1 MEARLKEAIRKYVRE
16 RNIKKTLDEMS
27 VTGNVA
33 GYNTPAAFSK
43 PGQTK
48 KKNNRLASVTGGTVV
63 DDLEEGLT
71 SSAGAP
77 FTKPSEVA
85 GKNAKLAKLSGAT
98 VVEGEKDWA
107 LGDIPAS
114 RDEALP
120 MKPTAAKEV
129 DKAKVADIS
138 GMIVAE
144 MTERDVKRILQST
157 DTGEKLEIT
166 LDDGKKVVVQRVGKN
181 SQGPTFKHIQNNKPI
196 GTASALAAAY
206 IKKIKRLAENR
217 WVALKKEDGSAK
229 AKIGK
234 GITSIKQQLGEVEKF
249 VNWYSKLKTENGVT
263 NDDYYKR
270 THKSLHKI
278 KERLMNLSEKI
289 RTL

>member
-1 MEARLKEAIRKYVRE
+1 MESRLKEIVRNIVRE
-16 RNIKKTLDEMS
+16 IQSEKELEEM
-27 VTGNVA
+27 TGTGAVA

-48 KKNNRLASVTGGTVV
+48 KKNNRLANVTGGEVV
-63 DDLEEGLT
+63 DDLEEGIT

-77 FTKPSEVA
+77 FSKPSEVA
-85 GKNAKLAKLSGAT
+85 GKNAKIAKLSGAT
-98 VVEGEKDWA
+98 IVGEDKDW
-107 LGDIPAS
+107 LENDVPANS
-114 RDEALP
+114 KKPLQ
-120 MKPTAAKEV
+120 MKPTSTNSNDAGS
-129 DKAKVADIS
+129 VANIS
-138 GMIVAE
+138 GMLLV
-144 MTERDVKRILQST
+144 QN
-157 DTGEKLEIT
+157 
-166 LDDGKKVVVQRVGKN
+166 DDD
-181 SQGPTFKHIQNNKPI
+181 
-196 GTASALAAAY
+196 ASLN
-206 IKKIKRLAENR
+206 ENR

-249 VNWYSKLKTENGVT
+249 VNWYSKLKNESGVKR
-263 NDDYYKR
+263 DDYYKR